1 MSNESSIPPS
11 NRQTG
16 NAMLQ
21 ALWVT
26 LAIVVTLK
34 VLTGLAFAPLAVIA
48 FVVWIIAFGM
58 SIRLKRIPRR
68 R

>member
-1 MSNESSIPPS
+1 MTNESSNPPP
-11 NRQTG
+11 G
-16 NAMLQ
+16 NPVGEATLQ

-26 LAIVVTLK
+26 LVIVVALK

-58 SIRLKRIPRR
+58 GVRLKRIPRPR
-68 R
+68 